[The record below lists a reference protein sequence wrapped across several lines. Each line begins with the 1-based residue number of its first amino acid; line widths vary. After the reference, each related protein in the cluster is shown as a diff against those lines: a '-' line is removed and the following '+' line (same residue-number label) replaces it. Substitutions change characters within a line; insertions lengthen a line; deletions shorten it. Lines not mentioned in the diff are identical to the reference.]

1 MLQFSR
7 NEFVEMIEDGED
19 MEEKQKKKTWCG
31 IQFVVFLIIIVL
43 LMIGMLICW
52 FRFFL
57 PSSPNYTGYNI
68 EGVISVKING
78 EIVIPENIICYGGS
92 EHNPQYQDIK
102 LEEYDDYVSLKLT
115 AASYNNY
122 HFEFD
127 VNTSGG
133 KKHFRF
139 DVFKAY
145 NGGPVRKFEY
155 ELSEADGK
163 WNVSLV
169 DLYGGKIQKET
180 YSEFDTFIETGP

>member
-1 MLQFSR
+1 MCDDDVTIANRICLILESISR
-7 NEFVEMIEDGED
+7 EKSIEI
-19 MEEKQKKKTWCG
+19 KTE
-31 IQFVVFLIIIVL
+31 V
-43 LMIGMLICW
+43 
-52 FRFFL
+52 
-57 PSSPNYTGYNI
+57 
-68 EGVISVKING
+68 
-78 EIVIPENIICYGGS
+78 
-92 EHNPQYQDIK
+92 
-102 LEEYDDYVSLKLT
+102 YVSLKLT

-127 VNTSGG
+127 VNTSDG

-145 NGGPVRKFEY
+145 NGGPARKFEY